1 MRQFTITLLILFTL
15 LIQFPSNSYA
25 LKFKS
30 ALTSIKIEGKP
41 GQLVNRDFQLT
52 IDKEEK
58 LTYFKAHLE
67 DWWRSED
74 GKQSFY
80 REPGT
85 AGAPSRSCASWI
97 KLNPVAAAVVPG
109 GTLYVRVSVS
119 IPVNVKPGGY
129 WCALTVDELPN
140 PLEVKPEGVGM
151 RFYASISTGIF
162 VYITPVNRSAK
173 IMEVKVL
180 PNAATVKLRNDGDSP
195 LSIDGR
201 FEFVKPGEKKPF
213 TTVMIAR
220 CTLVPEPINT
230 GILSAVLPDA
240 ATLPSGHYLVRTV
253 LDIGIDRLIGAQKE
267 MDIVRDTPPTPA
279 TK

>member
-1 MRQFTITLLILFTL
+1 MRHIIIVVSIVVSVLILNPL
-15 LIQFPSNSYA
+15 SAYA
-25 LKFKS
+25 LKFQS
-30 ALTSIKIEGKP
+30 SLTSIKVDGKP

-52 IDKEEK
+52 IDKQEPR
-58 LTYFKAHLE
+58 TYFKAKLE

-74 GKQSFY
+74 GKQSFF
-80 REPGT
+80 REPGST
-85 AGAPSRSCASWI
+85 GTPSRSCVSWI
-97 KLNPVAAAVVPG
+97 KLNPVEAAVDPG
-109 GTLYVRVSVS
+109 GTLNIRVSIS
-119 IPVNVKPGGY
+119 IPVDVKPGGY
-129 WCALTVDELPN
+129 WCVLTVDELPN

-162 VYITPVNRSAK
+162 VYISPVNRSAK

-180 PNAATVKLRNDGDSP
+180 PNSASVKLRNDGNSP
-195 LSIDGR
+195 LGIEGR
-201 FEFVKPGEKKPF
+201 FEFIKPGEKKPF
-213 TTVMIAR
+213 ATVVIAR
-220 CTLVPEPINT
+220 STLLPEPINT

-267 MDIVRDTPPTPA
+267 MDIIRDTPPTPA